1 MSKMLM
7 QDNDGRYQKKVK
19 QQQKNVRY
27 FGSNLW
33 FFLFVSI
40 DFLVFYFFFVFKI
53 KRIKRIMLR

>member
-1 MSKMLM
+1 MLM

-33 FFLFVSI
+33 FFFVRF
-40 DFLVFYFFFVFKI
+40 D
-53 KRIKRIMLR
+53 